1 MPASPGRRHANL
13 SNALFALLL
22 LIGGAW
28 SQHAQAQVAPAM
40 SVSKVLAFNSDN
52 DSSGTVTQG
61 DVLHYTVTATNTAGV
76 PLTQVVVSDPLL
88 NPTSNTCASVLA
100 KGNTC
105 QLSGTH
111 TVTAADVAAGVITNT
126 GSATSNEITTPV
138 NSNTVNTPVFGS
150 PAMSVKVTLTSF
162 TDNDLSGN
170 VTPGDQ
176 LFYNITAKNTG
187 NIALTN
193 VQVNDGGA
201 PPSNCSPV
209 AVGGTCVL
217 LTSYVVQAADAVLG
231 FVKNTG
237 SATSAEVP
245 GPITNTLSTPVF
257 ASPVLSLVSGNNQV
271 GVVGEHST
279 HPLVVHLVDSNGQP
293 FANKTIGWQV
303 VSGPAVLD
311 SGSSNTDGSGNAQVS
326 FTYGPATT
334 GAIVMRATYASST
347 VDFNATSQSYLIT
360 ILGGNGQVAG
370 PGQSLPQDFV
380 VQVSLPSGITALRPA
395 NGAQTHALPSL
406 AGVAVQ
412 WQVLSG
418 GGSLSQGANTVTDA
432 TGRTTNHYTLGAAT
446 GLNQVRVV
454 VPGGTSVTFSAT
466 SANNTALQIVSGNS
480 QSLTTNTQ
488 SAPLVVELTNN
499 GVPIP
504 NATIAWSATN
514 ATLASATSV
523 TDGSGRASNTAKV
536 TNPGAATVTATSS
549 VPPAGPTT
557 FGLNGAISNLVG
569 LTPQQG
575 QIAHAI
581 DNACPALAARSNLTP
596 AEQDLLAQCQAL
608 SFSAGQDPDQARNAL
623 TEMFSSVAFLQTSAA
638 LLISTEQ
645 FDNIKAR
652 IAALRSGTGGAHFG
666 GLAFNTPDGN
676 LPIGSIGDSMLGFAD
691 PQKNDKAD
699 SDKGKEVGS
708 GFDRWGFFASGT
720 FGHGSSDPR
729 EVTPGFGFNTRG
741 LTAGVDYRFSDKFIA
756 GVSAGYAKYNA
767 DLTVGAGGMDTK
779 GWSLSAY
786 STFFRQDSWYLDG
799 VVTFG
804 SNNYDINRK
813 IIYTLTTNSGTMSVN
828 QVASASAGG
837 TTFAGALTFGRDFS
851 KGPWSFGP
859 YFRGTYTLM
868 SFDQYQETLQAGA
881 PGNGLGL
888 AIQAR
893 DLKSTA
899 TVLGAKVNY
908 ASSQSWGVLMPHAEV
923 EWEHEFQDNPDSIV
937 AHFIHDPTATPIQVS
952 GDSIDTDFF
961 RLGLGLS
968 FVFTHGRSG
977 FIYYEKTL
985 GRTGITQDNI
995 AIGLRLEF

>member
-1 MPASPGRRHANL
+1 MFPP
-13 SNALFALLL
+13 ALFALLL
-22 LIGGAW
+22 LFGGAW
-28 SQHAQAQVAPAM
+28 SQHANAQAAPAM
-40 SVSKVLAFNSDN
+40 SVTKVLSFNSDN

-76 PLTQVVVSDPLL
+76 PLTNVVVSDPLL
-88 NPTSNTCASVLA
+88 VPTSNTCASVLA
-100 KGNTC
+100 KGNKC
-105 QLSGTH
+105 QLVGTH
-111 TVTAADVAAGVITNT
+111 TVTAADVANGVITNT

-162 TDNDLSGN
+162 TDNDGSGN
-170 VTPGDQ
+170 ITPGDQ
-176 LFYNITAKNTG
+176 LFYNVAATNTG
-187 NIALTN
+187 NVALTN
-193 VQVNDGGA
+193 VQVTDGSA

-209 AVGGTCVL
+209 PVGFACTL
-217 LTSYVVQAADAVLG
+217 SATYVVQAADAVVG

-237 SATSAEVP
+237 SATSTEVP
-245 GPITNTLSTPVF
+245 GPVTNTLSTPVF
-257 ASPVLSLVSGNNQV
+257 ASPALSLVSGNNQV

-279 HPLVVHLVDSNGQP
+279 HPLVVHLVNSNGQP
-293 FANKTIGWQV
+293 FANKAIGWQV

-311 SGSSNTDGSGNAQVS
+311 SASSNTDASGNAQVG
-326 FTYGPATT
+326 FTYGPAAT
-334 GAIVMRATYASST
+334 GAIVMRATFGTST
-347 VDFNATSQSYLIT
+347 VDFNATSLSYVIA
-360 ILGGNGQVAG
+360 IVGGNGQIAG

-380 VQVSLPSGITALRPA
+380 VQVSLPSGVTAIRPV

-406 AGVAVQ
+406 AGVNVQ

-418 GGSLSQGANTVTDA
+418 GGSLSLGGNTVTDA
-432 TGRTTNHYTLGAAT
+432 TGRATNHYTLGAT
-446 GLNQVRVV
+446 PGLNQVRVI
-454 VPGGTSVTFSAT
+454 VPGGASVTFSAT
-466 SANNTALQIVSGNS
+466 SANNTALQIVSGNG
-480 QSLTTNTQ
+480 QALTTNTT
-488 SAPLVVELTNN
+488 SAPLVVLLTNN
-499 GVPIP
+499 GVPVA

-514 ATLASATSV
+514 ATLAAPTSL
-523 TDGSGRASNTAKV
+523 TDSTGHASNTVKV
-536 TNPGAATVTATSS
+536 TIPGPATVTASS
-549 VPPAGPTT
+549 NAPPAGPVS
-557 FGLNGAISNLVG
+557 FGLNGAIAQLPG

-581 DNACPALAARSNLTP
+581 DNACPALEKRTNLTP

-623 TEMFSSVAFLQTSAA
+623 TEMFSNVAFLQTSAA
-638 LLISTEQ
+638 LLISTAQ

-676 LPIGSIGDSMLGFAD
+676 VPIGAFGDSLLGFAD
-691 PQKNDKAD
+691 PQKDDK
-699 SDKGKEVGS
+699 SDPGKSKEIGS

-720 FGHGSSDPR
+720 FGHGTSDPR
-729 EVTPGFGFNTRG
+729 QVTPGFGFNTNG

-756 GVSAGYAKYNA
+756 GISAGYAKYNA
-767 DLTVGAGGMDTK
+767 NVTAGAGGMDTT

-804 SNNYDINRK
+804 SNNYDINRT
-813 IIYTLTTNSGTMSVN
+813 IIYTLTTNTGTTSVN
-828 QVASASAGG
+828 QVATASAGG
-837 TTFAGALTFGRDFS
+837 TTFAGAVTFGRDFS
-851 KGPWSFGP
+851 KGGWSFGP
-859 YFRGTYTLM
+859 YFRGTYTVM
-868 SFDQYQETLQAGA
+868 NFDNYQEKLLAGA

-899 TVLGAKVNY
+899 SVLGAKVNY
-908 ASSQSWGVLMPHAEV
+908 ASSQSWGIVMPHAEV
-923 EWEHEFQDNPDSIV
+923 EWEHEFQDSPDSIV
-937 AHFIHDPTATPIQVS
+937 AHFINDPTQTPIQVT

-985 GRTGITQDNI
+985 GRAGITQDNI